1 MNAST
6 RTMGRRARLLACVV
20 VLACAAG
27 QALARDNAL
36 GCREYDLPEG
46 QAMVV
51 TPSTV
56 VNGLPMAVVE
66 LNTRLGAEDVRKFY
80 LTLWRGQASGVF
92 EMENEGWQI
101 VAMLD
106 GNCYYTAQ
114 IKPAGTGARA
124 LLGVSRVPDRSKLK
138 EAGAGFPRLPGSQVL
153 TDMLHDDGMKKGR
166 TLLLSNAH
174 SARVNADFYKQALVT
189 DGWELRAARIV
200 PNPAGT
206 GYVLYLKRGLEER
219 NVTIAGSRDGTNI
232 IANTVD
238 RP

>member
-1 MNAST
+1 MSGPRQGAVCA
-6 RTMGRRARLLACVV
+6 ARLL
-20 VLACAAG
+20 CAA
-27 QALARDNAL
+27 ALALGSGLAVARDNAL
-36 GCREYDLPEG
+36 GCREYDTPEG
-46 QAMVV
+46 QAVVV

-56 VNGLPMAVVE
+56 VNGLPMVVTE
-66 LNTRLGAEDVRKFY
+66 LNTRLSPEEVRRFY
-80 LTLWRGQASGVF
+80 LVLWRGQASGVF

-106 GNCYYTAQ
+106 GNCYYTTQ
-114 IKPAGTGARA
+114 IKAAGTGARA
-124 LLGVSRVPDRSKLK
+124 LLGVSRVPDRGKLR

-153 TDMLHDDGMKKGR
+153 TDMVHDDGMKKGR
-166 TLLLSNAH
+166 TLLLNNAH

-206 GYVLYLKRGLEER
+206 GYVLHLRRGLEER